1 MDVIRWPLLLIRCL
15 SLRAWKVHY
24 GISLVFNVIRGLA
37 CYFDLVSTAR
47 SSVSISAFDKL
58 QARYYNSSL
67 IAKTRQST

>member
-1 MDVIRWPLLLIRCL
+1 MDVIRWPLLLIHCL

-47 SSVSISAFDKL
+47 SSVSIPASVNYKPG
-58 QARYYNSSL
+58 
-67 IAKTRQST
+67 TG